1 MVTKRAVAVWLVLIF
16 VETLHGVGR
25 GILRG
30 ILLEPYVG
38 DLRARQIGVF
48 SGSIIFFCIA
58 LACARWVG
66 ASRTSQLLGV
76 GVLWLLLTVAF
87 EVFFG
92 RFVLGY
98 SWKRVASDYNIPE
111 GGLLPLG
118 LAALAASPYIAGK
131 VRGLV

>member
-1 MVTKRAVAVWLVLIF
+1 MVAKRAIVVWLILIF
-16 VETLHGVGR
+16 AETLHGAAR
-25 GILRG
+25 S

-58 LACARWVG
+58 LASARWVG
-66 ASRTSQLLGV
+66 AMRTSQLIGV
-76 GVLWLLLTVAF
+76 GVVWLLLTVAF
-87 EVFFG
+87 EVSFG

-98 SWKRVASDYNIPE
+98 SWQRVASDYNIPE

-118 LAALAASPYIAGK
+118 LAALTASPYVAGK
-131 VRGLV
+131 VRGII